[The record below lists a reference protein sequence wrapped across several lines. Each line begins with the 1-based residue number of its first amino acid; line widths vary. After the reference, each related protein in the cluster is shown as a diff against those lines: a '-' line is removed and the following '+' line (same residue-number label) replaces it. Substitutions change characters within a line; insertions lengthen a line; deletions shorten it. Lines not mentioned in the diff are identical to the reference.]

1 MFSNEDLNGDSVIS
15 DARSDTEPP
24 IPNDDDLVSASAISN
39 TDNTRSDEEAYIS
52 LRLLLVSPRRR
63 FSTLSTTDIE
73 LLALAPK

>member
-63 FSTLSTTDIE
+63 FSTLSTGDIE
-73 LLALAPK
+73 LLAPE